1 MKYALI
7 IENEVMQ
14 VQPNSQAGFISVSD
28 EVIPGMVY
36 DGEEFL
42 IPEAPTKNYTVAS
55 KLKLKRRLD
64 ELGVWASLRAVMV
77 QDQDVWDE
85 WLLAQDIDID
95 DPLVNA
101 MRLQMEWTTQ
111 QVQDLFNSVN

>member
-1 MKYALI
+1 MIFVHRLNDVI
-7 IENEVMQ
+7 IGSGANPQIDRAPEIADENNPDWVAYLNHPREHIDH
-14 VQPNSQAGFISVSD
+14 S
-28 EVIPGMVY
+28 
-36 DGEEFL
+36 
-42 IPEAPTKNYTVAS
+42 TAS
-55 KLKLKRRLD
+55 KLKLKRKLD

-101 MRLQMEWTTQ
+101 MRVQMEWTTQ
-111 QVQDLFNSVN
+111 QVKDLFNSVN

>member
-1 MKYALI
+1 MMYVHRLNGKVIGSGASPQTDRSPEI
-7 IENEVMQ
+7 ADENNPDWVAYLNR
-14 VQPNSQAGFISVSD
+14 P
-28 EVIPGMVY
+28 
-36 DGEEFL
+36 
-42 IPEAPTKNYTVAS
+42 PEHVDHSNAS
-55 KLKLKRRLD
+55 KLKLKRKLD

-101 MRLQMEWTTQ
+101 MRLQMEWTPQ